1 MTSTVSWL
9 DFDLEARN
17 RALAL
22 VDVFREKS
30 AVDELGI
37 GTVRDSFARLF
48 FPGVSVLLTRA
59 RYLAFIPRQLAI
71 AGQAPTLD
79 AARRTL
85 RDSEV
90 RLIHALIRELGDR
103 PGEGILGRIA
113 RAKLKRMPSSIYW
126 APLQRHGIV
135 RGNGSI
141 DSLLRQGVASHK
153 AKQAQDQTDEFGFG
167 APPTGLDPE
176 LLRLGVARDWL
187 GTTNFELTEQEAGY
201 LRDRI
206 MESCDGSL
214 YAWVLR
220 NHATPTDGF
229 LWEQPWIDEI
239 PDSLQHAIELARR
252 FSMLTHGA
260 AILYNLM
267 LAELENSDRLA
278 EDRTADLAQ
287 WQADAASDAAWDSPQ
302 FWAVARRITPRLSS
316 ATQTF
321 ADKWCT
327 QAPRSTELA
336 SDPKLRHLILNREV
350 SLKGAR
356 AKLVNPK
363 ARQDWRGDF
372 AFGMGL
378 LEYNWPN
385 ARRIIRDIQEGL
397 GSDGAES

>member
-30 AVDELGI
+30 AIDELGI
-37 GTVRDSFARLF
+37 GSVRDAFARFF
-48 FPGVSVLLTRA
+48 FPGVSVLMTRT
-59 RYLAFIPRQLAI
+59 RYLVFVPRQLAI

-85 RDSEV
+85 RESEV
-90 RLIHALIRELGDR
+90 RLIHALIRELGDQA
-103 PGEGILGRIA
+103 GNGIIGRIA
-113 RAKLKRMPSSIYW
+113 KGRLKRMPSSIYW
-126 APLQRHGIV
+126 APLQRYGIV
-135 RGNGSI
+135 RRDGSV

-153 AKQAQDQTDEFGFG
+153 AQQAREHTDESQFG

-176 LLRLGVARDWL
+176 LLRLGVVRDWL
-187 GTTNFELTEQEAGY
+187 GSTNFELTELEAGY

-206 MESCDGSL
+206 IESCHGSL
-214 YAWVLR
+214 YAWILR
-220 NHATPTDGF
+220 HHAPPTDAF
-229 LWEQPWIDEI
+229 LWEQPWIGEI
-239 PDSLQHAIELARR
+239 PDELQHRIELARR
-252 FSMLTHGA
+252 FSTLMHGA

-267 LAELENSDRLA
+267 LAELEDSDRLA
-278 EDRTADLAQ
+278 EDRTADLVR
-287 WQADAASDAAWDSPQ
+287 WQADAARDAAWDSAE
-302 FWAVARRITPRLSS
+302 FWTVARRIAPRLSS
-316 ATQTF
+316 ATQAF
-321 ADKWCT
+321 ADAWCT
-327 QAPRSTELA
+327 SAPGNPAAATDR
-336 SDPKLRHLILNREV
+336 KLRELVTRREV
-350 SLKGAR
+350 GLKGAR

-385 ARRIIRDIQEGL
+385 ARRLIQDIQEGQ
-397 GSDGAES
+397 GSDGTES

>member
-30 AVDELGI
+30 AIDELGI
-37 GTVRDSFARLF
+37 GTVRDAFARLF
-48 FPGVSVLLTRA
+48 FPAVSVLQTRA
-59 RYLAFIPRQLAI
+59 RYFVFIPRQLAA
-71 AGQAPTLD
+71 AGQAATLD

-90 RLIHALIRELGDR
+90 RLIYALIRELGDR
-103 PGEGILGRIA
+103 PGNGILGRIA
-113 RAKLKRMPSSIYW
+113 KGKLKRMPSSIYW
-126 APLQRHGIV
+126 APLQQYGIV
-135 RGNGSI
+135 RQGGSI
-141 DSLLRQGVASHK
+141 DSVLRQEVNAHK
-153 AKQAQDQTDEFGFG
+153 AIRAQGQTDELGFG

-176 LLRLGVARDWL
+176 LLRLGTTKDWL
-187 GTTNFELTEQEAGY
+187 TSTNFELTPQEASY

-214 YAWVLR
+214 YAWILR
-220 NHATPTDGF
+220 HHASPADGY
-229 LWEQPWIDEI
+229 LWDQPWIDDT
-239 PDSLQHAIELARR
+239 PYSLRQATELARQ

-267 LAELENSDRLA
+267 LAELEHSDQLA
-278 EDRTADLAQ
+278 EDRRADLET
-287 WQADAASDAAWDSPQ
+287 WQQVVANDAVWDSPH
-302 FWAVARRITPRLSS
+302 FWAVARSITPRISS
-316 ATQTF
+316 ATQAF
-321 ADKWCT
+321 ADTWCT
-327 QAPRSTELA
+327 SAPGSSDIT
-336 SDPKLRHLILNREV
+336 SDPKLRALIERREV

-378 LEYNWPN
+378 LEYNWSN
-385 ARRIIRDIQEGL
+385 ARQIIRDIQEGL